1 MEDQGPGSGSEVGNL
16 ISETSQMGYLPDDN
30 DQNQK
35 QDPEVGKTIYP
46 HTGIAL
52 IQIAKVWAI
61 LAIMVGGILWAQRS
75 YLPPDLDQFANLAAF
90 LLIIGGGLFAVYTI
104 LHYTN
109 TYVEITKD
117 AIIYR
122 KGWIPHSTDTIFW
135 VHIKDINSSASV
147 TESLLRTGSITILV
161 AIRNNL
167 VATSMNYLPEHEI
180 FAEYIR
186 KKIGRFSDATRQV
199 TYT

>member
-1 MEDQGPGSGSEVGNL
+1 MESEGPVSEVGNL
-16 ISETSQMGYLPDDN
+16 ISNQIGYLPDDRGE
-30 DQNQK
+30 DQK

-52 IQIAKVWAI
+52 IQIAKVWGI
-61 LAIMVGGILWAQRS
+61 LAIMIGGILWAQHS
-75 YLPPDLDQFANLAAF
+75 YLPPELYQFANLAAF
-90 LLIIGGGLFAVYTI
+90 LLVIGGAFFAVYTI

-122 KGWIPHSTDTIFW
+122 RGWIPHSTDTIFW

-167 VATSMNYLPEHEI
+167 VATSMNYLPNHEE
-180 FAEYIR
+180 FADYIR
-186 KKIGRFSDATRQV
+186 RKIGRFSDATRQV

>member
-1 MEDQGPGSGSEVGNL
+1 MEDHVPEGESAEV
-16 ISETSQMGYLPDDN
+16 IYLPDE
-30 DQNQK
+30 K
-35 QDPEVGKTIYP
+35 IEEKPEPEVGKTIYP

-61 LAIMVGGILWAQRS
+61 LGLMVGGILWAQAK
-75 YLPPDLDQFANLAAF
+75 YLPPEVYQFANLACF
-90 LLIIGGGLFAVYTI
+90 LLVVGGALFAVYTI

-122 KGWIPHSTDTIFW
+122 RGWIPHSTDTIFW

-167 VATSMNYLPEHEI
+167 VATRMSYLPNHEE
-180 FAEYIR
+180 FADYIR